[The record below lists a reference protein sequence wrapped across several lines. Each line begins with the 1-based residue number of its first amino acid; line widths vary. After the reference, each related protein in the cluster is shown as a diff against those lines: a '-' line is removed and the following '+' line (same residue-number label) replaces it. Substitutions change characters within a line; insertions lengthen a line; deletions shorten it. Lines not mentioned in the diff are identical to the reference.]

1 MHVVNA
7 NFRNALEDPIEKNQ
21 VHGSYMKSVGWSMIL
36 IDIYN
41 MILLLMISKTLIEIV
56 YVICKKFGN
65 KHGVSGYWIFL
76 SR

>member
-21 VHGSYMKSVGWSMIL
+21 VHGSYMKSVGWSKIL
-36 IDIYN
+36 IVIY
-41 MILLLMISKTLIEIV
+41 ILILFLMINKILIEIV
-56 YVICKKFGN
+56 YVIWKKFGN
-65 KHGVSGYWIFL
+65 KHEVSGYWVFL